1 MMYILCMLG
10 VWGWGWLTDCVK
22 SKRNTEVAS
31 TNSCAFFAYRL
42 ERVGCVV
49 FTHERFLRKNQ
60 RNADKLSIM
69 PVSEKSLSNLTGGS
83 RLGKP
88 NALTVSVKEA
98 VERAFD
104 KLGGASYLEHVGRTD
119 PRTFCA
125 LLSKLLPTKLANAD
139 GSPLLA
145 ALTEL
150 TDAQLEAR
158 TARALADAQRQGLMT
173 SAGPVIEVAAEAV
186 QAPVASDTEPEA

>member
-1 MMYILCMLG
+1 MQSG
-10 VWGWGWLTDCVK
+10 VIPKQFEGHVLKPG
-22 SKRNTEVAS
+22 
-31 TNSCAFFAYRL
+31 
-42 ERVGCVV
+42 ERTIGRQKG
-49 FTHERFLRKNQ
+49 T
-60 RNADKLSIM
+60 
-69 PVSEKSLSNLTGGS
+69 
-83 RLGKP
+83 P
-88 NALTVSVKEA
+88 NKLTVSVKEA

-104 KLGGASYLEHVGRTD
+104 KLGGTDYLVHVGRND

-158 TARALADAQRQGLMT
+158 TARALADAQRSGLMVPA
-173 SAGPVIEVAAEAV
+173 SGPVIEVAAE
-186 QAPVASDTEPEA
+186 VATSQPAKPI

>member
-1 MMYILCMLG
+1 MLSDALKQNLFQPG
-10 VWGWGWLTDCVK
+10 
-22 SKRNTEVAS
+22 
-31 TNSCAFFAYRL
+31 
-42 ERVGCVV
+42 ERPIGRAKG
-49 FTHERFLRKNQ
+49 TPNKIT
-60 RNADKLSIM
+60 LS
-69 PVSEKSLSNLTGGS
+69 V
-83 RLGKP
+83 R
-88 NALTVSVKEA
+88 EA

-158 TARALADAQRQGLMT
+158 TARALADAQRAGLM
-173 SAGPVIEVAAEAV
+173 SPPAGAIEVQGVVIAEQV
-186 QAPVASDTEPEA
+186 QAAPELVSD

>member
-1 MMYILCMLG
+1 MSAWYLRTHFLFDEKLKKAEGSFMLPAA
-10 VWGWGWLTDCVK
+10 LK
-22 SKRNTEVAS
+22 EH
-31 TNSCAFFAYRL
+31 AFKPG
-42 ERVGCVV
+42 ERVVGRSKG
-49 FTHERFLRKNQ
+49 T
-60 RNADKLSIM
+60 
-69 PVSEKSLSNLTGGS
+69 
-83 RLGKP
+83 P
-88 NALTVSVKEA
+88 NALTVSVREA
-98 VERAFD
+98 VERAFE

-158 TARALADAQRQGLMT
+158 TARALADASRAGLMPE
-173 SAGPVIEVAAEAV
+173 AGVVIEVAAE
-186 QAPVASDTEPEA
+186 PVVPPSDSV